1 MHGRSPQ
8 SAEHECSKDLSAI
21 GRFSTRTIMGLWER
35 QGSGKNLP
43 MLNPDET
50 DHNEFEAEI
59 HSHICS
65 SP

>member
-1 MHGRSPQ
+1 MHGRSPP

-21 GRFSTRTIMGLWER
+21 GRLSACTIMGPWKR
-35 QGSGKNLP
+35 QGAGKNFP

-50 DHNEFEAEI
+50 DHNGFEAEI

-65 SP
+65 T